1 MQRSSRNKMKHF
13 CGFMSRATVSHLIV
27 IFCRQNFSFS
37 FSFEQNERMLYQRER
52 EREVLGRNLRKKQ
65 RDWERS
71 VSEKRRERGVRD
83 EKE

>member
-1 MQRSSRNKMKHF
+1 
-13 CGFMSRATVSHLIV
+13 
-27 IFCRQNFSFS
+27 
-37 FSFEQNERMLYQRER
+37 MLYQRERERER